1 MLRRGSSTYSKRS
14 LTSKGAQR
22 FHTTENFAR
31 LTRSLC
37 LLPLLR
43 RILSSSCLEAH
54 LGGVF
59 GFGLEFGAIILRK
72 DAVPAQQFGQRP
84 LFGDG
89 AVAQHHD
96 AVAAPHCRQPMGRLF
111 TPTRHDL
118 PLPNA
123 VQSRDPALETAGN

>member
-14 LTSKGAQR
+14 LTSKGTQR

-59 GFGLEFGAIILRK
+59 GFGRELGAIILRK
-72 DAVPAQQFGQRP
+72 DAVPAQQFGQRRARCTDERGTANVD
-84 LFGDG
+84 LSATFMT
-89 AVAQHHD
+89 D
-96 AVAAPHCRQPMGRLF
+96 AWRGYITVGQRTH
-111 TPTRHDL
+111 
-118 PLPNA
+118 
-123 VQSRDPALETAGN
+123 

>member
-59 GFGLEFGAIILRK
+59 GFGRELGAIILRK
-72 DAVPAQQFGQRP
+72 DAVPAQQYILELMSTLKLYGMR
-84 LFGDG
+84 
-89 AVAQHHD
+89 
-96 AVAAPHCRQPMGRLF
+96 AAYDSGLHSG
-111 TPTRHDL
+111 
-118 PLPNA
+118 
-123 VQSRDPALETAGN
+123 SAGWM